1 MEQYRVIREATWK
14 DQHTPPVLHLCPK
27 KLYVIED
34 PKKAFEFAMNE
45 LSNKATVGLS
55 IQGKNLSRTGET
67 RHFVIKIVL
76 TYCEKKIVLVI
87 QTKF

>member
-55 IQGKNLSRTGET
+55 MQGKNLSRTGEAMFF
-67 RHFVIKIVL
+67 FVLPFNLSNV
-76 TYCEKKIVLVI
+76 KKFISAHDI
-87 QTKF
+87 